1 MRFAEPFAQSGKSPE
16 AKLEAERLM
25 FLELTQGLVLSL
37 NIYMFTNSLPWPV
50 CLWGNSTD
58 LSLLIDMSEEQIK
71 SLQSTGGDHLAA
83 TEKNILGNH
92 LSQLWEAVKDL
103 REKTG
108 GRIDFILDNAGFE
121 LYCDCV
127 YGSYDISC
135 RRQVI
140 WLVISADFL
149 IQSGLAKQ
157 IRFHGKRYPWFVS
170 DVTRT
175 DWEWLLNTMVY
186 GHLFPKATEQERESL
201 RRLGLRWKVR

>member
-1 MRFAEPFAQSGKSPE
+1 MTE
-16 AKLEAERLM
+16 
-25 FLELTQGLVLSL
+25 
-37 NIYMFTNSLPWPV
+37 
-50 CLWGNSTD
+50 D
-58 LSLLIDMSEEQIK
+58 QIK

-127 YGSYDISC
+127 YGSYDTSC
-135 RRQVI
+135 RR
-140 WLVISADFL
+140 LSHLTSISADFL

-170 DVTRT
+170 DVT
-175 DWEWLLNTMVY
+175 
-186 GHLFPKATEQERESL
+186 
-201 RRLGLRWKVR
+201 